1 MNKIAIHTKWAIV
14 LLATVMLG
22 RKSIAQAEIKLYE
35 GIPEGNLNNVNKEI
49 RVKTDAGRDALTKVT
64 YPSVYY
70 FKPNAAQA
78 QNTAVIICPGGGYH
92 RLSIFDG
99 GFDVAKELTAVGMHV
114 FVLKYRT
121 FVDSA
126 YTQYETLPF
135 QDLKTAY
142 HIITKNANDWGIDT
156 TKIGLMGFSAGGHLA
171 AMASTPQH
179 YLPLAFQVLVYPV
192 VSFNDAL
199 VSSRLQSRK
208 MLLGKNITEEKK
220 RFYSPELWVSDKNPP
235 TYLIHAMDDT
245 QSLVGNSL
253 EYYKALLA
261 KNRPTQMLLYQK
273 GGHGFALYNKE
284 QDEYWMPSAIK
295 WLKFN
300 KILR

>member
-1 MNKIAIHTKWAIV
+1 MKMNV
-14 LLATVMLG
+14 LLKSAILMLIIG
-22 RKSIAQAEIKLYE
+22 SLWRESIAQTEIKLYE
-35 GIPEGNLNNVNKEI
+35 GIPPNNLNNDNKETRI
-49 RVKTDAGRDALTKVT
+49 KTDAGRDALTKVT
-64 YPSVYY
+64 HPSIFY
-70 FKPNAAQA
+70 FKPDITKA
-78 QNTAVIICPGGGYH
+78 QNIAVIICPGGGYH

-99 GFDVAKELTAVGMHV
+99 GFMVAKELTDAGIHV

-142 HIITKNANDWGIDT
+142 HIITKNAQTWGIDSS
-156 TKIGLMGFSAGGHLA
+156 KIGLMGFSAGGHLA

-179 YLPLAFQVLVYPV
+179 HLKLAFQVLVYPV
-192 VSFNDAL
+192 ISFNDSL
-199 VSSRLQSRK
+199 ISPRLQSRK
-208 MLLGKNITEEKK
+208 MLLGKQISEDKK
-220 RFYSPELWVSDKNPP
+220 RFYSPELWISDKNPP

-253 EYYKALLA
+253 EYYKALLS
-261 KNRPTQMLLYQK
+261 KNVPAQMLLYQK

-295 WLKFN
+295 WLKLN
-300 KILR
+300 NILK